1 MGLNNPKSKSGG
13 EFKTQQQTLS
23 PEAAERQMK
32 EMADRKL
39 GMFARFKV
47 GREQSQLA
55 KETAIEL
62 ARESAKATREIGITA
77 IELRKQQVKL
87 NLVAGNMH
95 AIASLQGELFNRYAI
110 AGEEM
115 LTSQAVAT
123 KSLIQ
128 SRTGIKTALIEEA
141 RAGRLSESEAIELL
155 NEVDTR
161 TAEQEGRLNLVAES
175 CQDNLQRLT
184 LSVVQQMNSAT
195 IKN

>member
-1 MGLNNPKSKSGG
+1 
-13 EFKTQQQTLS
+13 
-23 PEAAERQMK
+23 MK

-39 GMFARFKV
+39 GMYARFKV
-47 GREQSQLA
+47 ERKESQLA

-62 ARESAKATREIGITA
+62 AQESAMATREIGKTA
-77 IELRKQQVKL
+77 IELIKQQVKL

-95 AIASLQGELFNRYAI
+95 NIATLQNVLFNRFAV

-128 SRTGIKTALIEEA
+128 SRTGIKTALMEEA
-141 RAGRLSESEAIELL
+141 KAGRLSEREAIDLL

-161 TAEQEGRLNLVAES
+161 AAEQEGRLALVAEA

-184 LSVVQQMNSAT
+184 LSVVQQMNSST